1 MIQQFIKV
9 RYIFL
14 LGVIFVLLN
23 SILFLV
29 AAVIKSFH
37 GYRIFLEHGL
47 EHGNPRPGVYLL
59 ESLDLLLISIVFFIL
74 GFGILK
80 IFILS
85 DEVDEKHPHW
95 LQMKNF
101 MDLKALLWETILVT
115 LMIFAF
121 TRIVSSQEA
130 LTVQS
135 LILPGIIVMLSLGL
149 FIMKKTNQ
157 H

>member
-1 MIQQFIKV
+1 MIQQFIKI

-14 LGVIFVLLN
+14 LGVVFILLN

-29 AAVIKSFH
+29 AAVIKSIQ
-37 GYRIFLEHGL
+37 GYRLFLEKGF
-47 EHGNPRPGVYLL
+47 EDGSERPGVYLL
-59 ESLDLLLISIVFFIL
+59 ESLDLLLVSIVFFIL

-85 DEVDEKHPHW
+85 DQADEKNPRW

-101 MDLKALLWETILVT
+101 MDLKALLWETSLVT

-130 LTVQS
+130 LTVQA
-135 LILPGIIVMLSLGL
+135 LILPGIIVLLALGL
-149 FIMKKTNQ
+149 FIMKKANQ